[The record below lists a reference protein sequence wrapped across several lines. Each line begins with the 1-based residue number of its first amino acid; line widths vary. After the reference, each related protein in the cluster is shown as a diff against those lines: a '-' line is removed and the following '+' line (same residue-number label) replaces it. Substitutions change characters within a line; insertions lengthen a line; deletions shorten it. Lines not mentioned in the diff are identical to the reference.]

1 MSLTLTLSQHTEAHL
16 RELAKQQGVSAEQYV
31 AQLVEA
37 LADRQALTEASEQ
50 QLLERLS
57 LGFSEDEWQRY
68 YQLIQLR
75 QEEKLTEVQHR
86 ELIDLQ
92 DHLEHANNQRLAA
105 LIELSKRRHVPLEQ
119 LMNEL
124 GITKPDVL

>member
-1 MSLTLTLSQHTEAHL
+1 VSLTLTLSQHAEAHL

-50 QLLERLS
+50 QLLQRLS
-57 LGFSEDEWQRY
+57 LGFSENEWQRY
-68 YQLIQLR
+68 YQLIHLR
-75 QEEKLTEVQHR
+75 QEEALTEEQRR
-86 ELIDLQ
+86 ELVHLHDY
-92 DHLEHANNQRLAA
+92 LEHANNQRLAA
-105 LIELSKRRHVPLEQ
+105 LIELSKRRNVPLEQ